1 MYSVQ
6 GLWTAAQHR
15 VPMTVIVLN
24 NQGYGAVKAL
34 GRRIDLETVPG
45 TDLPGI
51 DFVAVAGGLGCPG
64 RTVTTAAELDAAM
77 AEGPATTGRSSSTSA
92 SLRTTPPPTSRR
104 RTDRTDRTRGEAR
117 AVSGGESG
125 RPRNGEEMSQF
136 VHTSSRK

>member
-77 AEGPATTGRSSSTSA
+77 AEGLGHDGPFIIDVRV
-92 SLRTTPPPTSRR
+92 TPDDAAAYQP
-104 RTDRTDRTRGEAR
+104 EAD
-117 AVSGGESG
+117 
-125 RPRNGEEMSQF
+125 
-136 VHTSSRK
+136 